1 MQNERFKG
9 MQTRE
14 MQLSGIRVL
23 NEDDRTVELSFSSET
38 PIERWGAFEVLSH
51 TKSAVQ
57 LNRILTTGCLLYN
70 HNRDTVIGKIC
81 SAKVENKR
89 GVAVVQFDED
99 EKSDIIF
106 QKVKNGSLR
115 GVSVGYTIQGEARQ
129 VTYTATKWEPYEISI
144 VSVPADI
151 SVGVGRSMED
161 DITQKSNIRM
171 FENQIKL
178 NENLLME
185 EAKSDA

>member
-38 PIERWGAFEVLSH
+38 PIERWGAFE
-51 TKSAVQ
+51 

-70 HNRDTVIGKIC
+70 HNRDNVIGKIC

-99 EKSDIIF
+99 EKSDVIF

-115 GVSVGYTIQGEARQ
+115 GVSVGYTIQDYKKDVTGQGEARQ

-161 DITQKSNIRM
+161 DITQNSSMRM
-171 FENQIKL
+171 LENQIKL

>member
-1 MQNERFKG
+1 MR
-9 MQTRE
+9 
-14 MQLSGIRVL
+14 
-23 NEDDRTVELSFSSET
+23 
-38 PIERWGAFEVLSH
+38 
-51 TKSAVQ
+51 
-57 LNRILTTGCLLYN
+57 
-70 HNRDTVIGKIC
+70 
-81 SAKVENKR
+81 
-89 GVAVVQFDED
+89 D

-115 GVSVGYTIQGEARQ
+115 GVSVGYTIQDYKKDVTGQGEARQ

-144 VSVPADI
+144 VSVPAERV
-151 SVGVGRSMED
+151 SVGVREKYLGD
-161 DITQKSNIRM
+161 DGMTQKSNIRM